1 MKLKTITLPKFG
13 DDRGAL
19 VVLEGGKDIPFE
31 IKRVYYMFDTQQGIR
46 RGFHAH
52 KELIQIAIPV
62 KGSCKFLMDDGY
74 EKEEIL
80 LDNPNIGLV
89 IEPMIWHEMYDYSDD
104 CVLMVLASDHYDE
117 IDYIRNY
124 QDFEREVRNGSAIN
138 NG

>member
-1 MKLKTITLPKFG
+1 MKLKTISLPKFG

-19 VVLEGGKDIPFE
+19 VVLEVGKEIPFE
-31 IKRVYYMFDTQQGIR
+31 IKRVYYMFDTQLGIR

-52 KELIQIAIPV
+52 KELIQVAIPV

-74 EKEEIL
+74 EKVEIL

-124 QDFEREVRNGSAIN
+124 QDFEREVKNG
-138 NG
+138 